1 MELCVKNTRMKKVV
15 LSTAQFV
22 GRSTY
27 VMSRQFF
34 MSKYVD
40 PATPIVSF
48 HIKNILILNT
58 LIYLGDIINI
68 MTKYCMEQLQLYNI
82 HPTPT
87 VLELT
92 NRSKI

>member
-1 MELCVKNTRMKKVV
+1 MRQKAKNEE
-15 LSTAQFV
+15 S
-22 GRSTY
+22 RSINYLVCWKTPTDL
-27 VMSRQFF
+27 MSRQVF
-34 MSKYVD
+34 MSKYVC
-40 PATPIVSF
+40 PVTPIVSF

-68 MTKYCMEQLQLYNI
+68 MTKYNMEQLELYNF

>member
-1 MELCVKNTRMKKVV
+1 MRQKSKNEE
-15 LSTAQFV
+15 S
-22 GRSTY
+22 RSINCPIYWKTPTDL
-27 VMSRQFF
+27 MSRKAF

-40 PATPIVSF
+40 PVTPIVYF
-48 HIKNILILNT
+48 HIKNILNLNT

-68 MTKYCMEQLQLYNI
+68 MTKYSMEQLQLYNI